1 MTISVTVFEDADK
14 WLRDN
19 LGDMTW
25 DSVAA
30 VVPTDSPLNLGG
42 ENEYE
47 DREDGTKKM
56 CSWDDHLKA
65 LDLLAQKIG
74 KTLFF
79 GVLKSPTELADPCNW
94 DVEVVDAFYQLVYR
108 QDVIYG

>member
-1 MTISVTVFEDADK
+1 MTVTVTIFPDADK
-14 WLRDN
+14 WLREN
-19 LGDMTW
+19 LADMTF
-25 DSVAA
+25 DNVAA

-42 ENEYE
+42 DNEYK
-47 DREDGTKKM
+47 DHEDGTTKM

-74 KTLFF
+74 KTLFV
-79 GVLKSPTELADPCNW
+79 GGLKSPTELADAGNW

-108 QDVIYG
+108 QEVIYG